1 MMFLY
6 MKKTMSL
13 IAATLA
19 SIAVSGQEIYDN
31 ARLLATDL
39 NGTARYVGMG
49 GAMEALGSDISTMG
63 TNPAGIAL
71 MRRSSASV
79 SFGVNTLRGVQSIDD
94 FNKTRMSFNQ
104 AGFVYSMRPD
114 RSSFVN
120 IGVNYTKS
128 ADFGSILTAAD
139 RLGNASQNKLSAL
152 KNYKGAYLLSAN
164 GGKLTSPDAAF
175 SQADYLYANSVL
187 NNSTSQLTDA
197 NGNAISGSDEGYL
210 VSQQPDG
217 SYIPSFYNA
226 SDYSYAYGG
235 KGYIGQYDFNISG
248 NCHDRVYWG
257 LSFGLYDVHYHNA
270 SSYQENLIDGANSIG
285 STTLFDERK
294 ITGTGFDIKAGI
306 IVRPFDGSPLRIAAY
321 VHTPTWY
328 DLNTKNIT
336 ALQNNLEQGY
346 GNDSYR
352 GRILSSTED
361 YDYKFYTPWR
371 FGVSLGHTVGNY
383 LAFGATYEYADYST
397 SDIRVNDGG
406 YYDDFGY
413 HESSSSDR
421 AMKTGIKNVLRGVS
435 TFKVGVEYKVMPDIA
450 VRLGYNY
457 VSPMYRTD
465 GYKDGTLSSPSTYYS
480 STTDYVNWKA
490 TNRLTAGVGGAYRH
504 FTIDL
509 ACLYSKT
516 NGIFYPFM
524 SYADPQNN
532 YSLDNG
538 CNGVQVSQSSYRL
551 MLTLGYRF

>member
-6 MKKTMSL
+6 MRKTMSL

-19 SIAVSGQEIYDN
+19 SIVVSGQEIYDN

-49 GAMEALGSDISTMG
+49 GAMEALGADISTIG

-79 SFGVNTLRGVQSIDD
+79 SFGVNTLRDVQSIDD

-104 AGFVYSMRPD
+104 AGFVYSMRTD
-114 RSSFVN
+114 RSSFIN

-128 ADFGSILTAAD
+128 TDFGSILTAAD

-152 KNYKGAYLLSAN
+152 KNYKGVYLLNAN
-164 GGKLTSPDAAF
+164 GSKLTSPDAAF

-187 NNSTSQLTDA
+187 N
-197 NGNAISGSDEGYL
+197 

-217 SYIPSFYNA
+217 SYLPSFYNA

-248 NCHDRVYWG
+248 NCHDRFYWG

-270 SSYQENLIDGANSIG
+270 SSYQENLIDGAKSIG
-285 STTLFDERK
+285 STTLYDERK
-294 ITGTGFDIKAGI
+294 ITGTGFDIKAGV

-328 DLNTKNIT
+328 DLNTKNLT

-346 GNDSYR
+346 GNASYR

-371 FGVSLGHTVGNY
+371 YGVSLGHTVGNY

-421 AMKTGIKNVLRGVS
+421 VMKTGIKNVLRGVS
-435 TFKVGVEYKVMPDIA
+435 TFKVGVEYKVMPEIA

-465 GYKDGTLSSPSTYYS
+465 GYKDVTLSSPSTYYS

-490 TNRLTAGVGGAYRH
+490 TNRLTAGVGGVYRH

-516 NGIFYPFM
+516 SGIFYPFM
-524 SYADPQNN
+524 SYNI

-538 CNGVQVSQSSYRL
+538 CDGVKVSESSYRL